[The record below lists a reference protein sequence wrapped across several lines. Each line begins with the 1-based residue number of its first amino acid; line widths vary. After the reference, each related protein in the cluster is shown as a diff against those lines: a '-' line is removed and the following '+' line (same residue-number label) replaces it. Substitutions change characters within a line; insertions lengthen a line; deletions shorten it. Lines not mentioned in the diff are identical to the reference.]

1 MTKLKRVNNFNIM
14 FYEKNKKSFKKA
26 LILFFLLTLVPAF
39 LVHGTS
45 GNTVEVE
52 GYATI
57 IDGRKDQ
64 ARENALNNAFR
75 RAVEQAVGV
84 MVDSDSMV
92 VNAQILNDRIY
103 SKSTGYIK
111 KYNII
116 NEKVEGD
123 SYRVKI
129 NAVVSKVKIEKDI
142 DEIGQII
149 KKAGNP
155 RIMLLIS
162 EQTGNEGKPTYWWGK
177 EGSSG
182 SGTAENVLTSS
193 FLQKGFNLVDRKVV
207 LAGIKDNIKNLD
219 ADINNDTAL
228 RLAALGEADVVII
241 GKVTANSGRPMMGTS
256 IRSNQASFTASAIN
270 ADTGEPI
277 ATYTT
282 NAVQAHVDPVTGTSQ
297 AIQKAAN
304 DMAERLSYQ
313 ILGKLKKRA
322 SGLHTIK
329 LSISGLKYNDINNFI
344 EQIKESESVE
354 EINQRGFTGGI
365 LRLDADITVST
376 KDFADS
382 LNQKRFKKGSME
394 VTSYTSNAI
403 ELKVKSK

>member
-1 MTKLKRVNNFNIM
+1 MN
-14 FYEKNKKSFKKA
+14 NKKIFRS
-26 LILFFLLTLVPAF
+26 LWTIIFLLIPIYSLY
-39 LVHGTS
+39 
-45 GNTVEVE
+45 GNPGNLVEVE

-57 IDGRKDQ
+57 FDGKKDQ

-111 KYNII
+111 KYHII
-116 NEKVEGD
+116 NEKVDGD
-123 SYRVKI
+123 SYRIKI

-155 RIMLLIS
+155 RIMFLIA

-182 SGTAENVLTSS
+182 SGTAENVLTSV
-193 FLQKGFNLVDRKVV
+193 FLQKGFNLVDRKVI
-207 LAGIKDNIKNLD
+207 LAGINNIKNLD

-228 RLAALGEADVVII
+228 RLAAMGEADVVII

-256 IRSNQASFTASAIN
+256 IRSNQASFTARAIN
-270 ADTGEPI
+270 ADTGEPL
-277 ATYTT
+277 ASYTT

-322 SGLHTIK
+322 SGLRTIK
-329 LSISGLKYNDINNFI
+329 ITISGLTYKDIDAFM
-344 EQIKESESVE
+344 ELLRESESLE
-354 EINQRGFTGGI
+354 EVNQRGFTSGI
-365 LRLDADITVST
+365 LRLDADIITST
-376 KDFADS
+376 KDFADA
-382 LNQKRFKKGSME
+382 LNKKRFKKRSME

-403 ELKVKSK
+403 ELKVKTR

>member
-1 MTKLKRVNNFNIM
+1 M
-14 FYEKNKKSFKKA
+14 KKINLYLFRITIILFSLFA
-26 LILFFLLTLVPAF
+26 LIPSN
-39 LVHGTS
+39 LVHGSS

-57 IDGRKDQ
+57 MDGRKDQ

-84 MVDSDSMV
+84 MVDSDSLV

-111 KYNII
+111 KYNIL
-116 NEKVEGD
+116 NERVDGD
-123 SYRVKI
+123 SYRI
-129 NAVVSKVKIEKDI
+129 NIKALVSKVKIEKDI

-162 EQTGNEGKPTYWWGK
+162 EQTGNDGKPTYWWGK
-177 EGSSG
+177 DSSSG
-182 SGTAENVLTSS
+182 SGTAENVLTSN
-193 FLQKGFNLVDRKVV
+193 FMQKGFNLVDRKVI
-207 LAGIKDNIKNLD
+207 LAGLKDNIKNLD

-228 RLAALGEADVVII
+228 RLAAMGEADVVII

-256 IRSNQASFTASAIN
+256 IRSSQASFTARAIN

-277 ATYTT
+277 ASYTT

-322 SGLHTIK
+322 SGLHTVK

-344 EQIKESESVE
+344 AHIKESESVE
-354 EINQRGFTGGI
+354 EIIQRGFTGGI
-365 LRLDADITVST
+365 LRLDTDITVST

-382 LNQKRFKKGSME
+382 LNQKRFKKGSVE

-403 ELKVKSK
+403 DLKVKSR

>member
-1 MTKLKRVNNFNIM
+1 M
-14 FYEKNKKSFKKA
+14 KNKNILKGLWI
-26 LILFFLLTLVPAF
+26 LIISLLIPFYAVY
-39 LVHGTS
+39 GSS
-45 GNTVEVE
+45 GNVVEVE
-52 GYATI
+52 GFASI

-92 VNAQILNDRIY
+92 VNAELLNDRIY

-116 NEKVEGD
+116 NEKVDGD
-123 SYRVKI
+123 SYRIKI
-129 NAVVSKVKIEKDI
+129 NAIVSKVKIEKDI

-155 RIMLLIS
+155 RIMFLIT
-162 EQTGNEGKPTYWWGK
+162 EQTGNDGKPTYWWGK

-182 SGTAENVLTSS
+182 SGTAENVLTSV

-207 LAGIKDNIKNLD
+207 LAGIKDNIKKLD
-219 ADINNDTAL
+219 VDVDNDTAL
-228 RLAALGEADVVII
+228 RLAALGEADVVVI

-256 IRSNQASFTASAIN
+256 IRSNQVSFTARAVN
-270 ADTGEPI
+270 ADTGQPL
-277 ATYTT
+277 ASYTT

-322 SGLHTIK
+322 SGLHTVKI
-329 LSISGLKYNDINNFI
+329 SVSGLKFSDINAFT
-344 EQIKESESVE
+344 ETLKELESLE
-354 EINQRGFTGGI
+354 ELNQRGFTGGA

-376 KDFADS
+376 KDFADN
-382 LNQKRFKKGSME
+382 LNHLRFKKRPIE
-394 VTSYTSNAI
+394 VTLYTSNAI
-403 ELKVKSK
+403 ELKVKTK